1 MLAIRAQGLFDGRS
15 VVGPAMVLVEGET
28 ITGVDVTGAGPPE
41 GAEVVDFGGATL
53 MPGLIDAHIHL
64 AFNSS
69 ADPIGRLEHV
79 PDEELLGEMVDA
91 AASAMR
97 SGATTVRD
105 LGDRN
110 YLALDVRGI
119 TREDP
124 SRGPDILCAG
134 PPLTTPGG
142 HCWHLGGEVRGEAQI
157 RAAIRAHASRGVD
170 VIKVMVTG
178 GMMTAGTD
186 VNACQFT
193 VDELQAAADEAHSLG
208 LPITGHAHG
217 VAGIIAAAQAEFDG
231 IEHGTFMTPDGPCID
246 HEALHAIL
254 TSGAVVS
261 AIAGLRAGAEPP
273 VEARQ
278 FMEQLQAVRAELVR
292 AGVPLIPGPDG
303 GIGPLKPH
311 NIMASAILRFSEIMT
326 NTEALRAG
334 TETAAAA
341 CRVADRKGKI
351 AAGHDADLIVLDADP
366 TTDLRTI
373 LNPVAVYNRGVLV
386 A

>member
-15 VVGPAMVLVEGET
+15 VVGPTMVLVEGET
-28 ITGVDVTGAGPPE
+28 ITSVDFTGAGPPA

-64 AFNSS
+64 AFNASE
-69 ADPIGRLEHV
+69 DPIGRLAQV
-79 PDEELLGEMVDA
+79 SDEELLGEMMGA

-110 YLALDVRGI
+110 YLALNVRKI

-193 VDELQAAADEAHSLG
+193 VEELQAAADEAHSLG

-217 VAGIIAAAQAEFDG
+217 VAGIIAAARAEFDG
-231 IEHGTFMTPDGPCID
+231 IEHGT
-246 HEALHAIL
+246 
-254 TSGAVVS
+254 S
-261 AIAGLRAGAEPP
+261 
-273 VEARQ
+273 
-278 FMEQLQAVRAELVR
+278 
-292 AGVPLIPGPDG
+292 
-303 GIGPLKPH
+303 
-311 NIMASAILRFSEIMT
+311 
-326 NTEALRAG
+326 
-334 TETAAAA
+334 
-341 CRVADRKGKI
+341 
-351 AAGHDADLIVLDADP
+351 
-366 TTDLRTI
+366 
-373 LNPVAVYNRGVLV
+373 
-386 A
+386 